1 MVLMLRRFALAL
13 LGIALLGLT
22 MPLAAHKG
30 REHAEKA
37 AQAAQGNPA
46 AAVPASGAR
55 APAPKPQG
63 MMAEHPMAEPVSLP
77 MRLLGWT
84 GRMHPAAV
92 HFPLA
97 LFPIA
102 WLALLLGRRRRDVS
116 DLIRSL
122 IIVAGVT
129 GAGAAL
135 LGWIDAGA
143 ALTDK
148 DALLFAHRWLGTAV
162 GLGGAL
168 LALYAWRRAAS
179 VDSRAMTF
187 GLGLIT
193 LALIVQG
200 WLGGAIVH
208 GMEHMA
214 F

>member
-1 MVLMLRRFALAL
+1 MVLILRRFALAM
-13 LGIALLGLT
+13 LGVAILGLA

-37 AQAAQGNPA
+37 AQAAAVNQVAAPTPSVPPEMAAHAMAQPEPA
-46 AAVPASGAR
+46 
-55 APAPKPQG
+55 
-63 MMAEHPMAEPVSLP
+63 SLP

-129 GAGAAL
+129 GLGAAA
-135 LGWIDAGA
+135 LGWIDAGV
-143 ALTDK
+143 ALTDT

-179 VDSRAMTF
+179 VDSRAMTV

-208 GMEHMA
+208 GLEHMA

>member
-1 MVLMLRRFALAL
+1 MLKRLWLAL
-13 LGIALLGLT
+13 LGVAILGLA
-22 MPLAAHKG
+22 MPVAAHKG
-30 REHAEKA
+30 REHAE
-37 AQAAQGNPA
+37 QAAQVVPNNQAVTRTVA
-46 AAVPASGAR
+46 ATPE
-55 APAPKPQG
+55 
-63 MMAEHPMAEPVSLP
+63 MAEHDMAKPPASLP

-129 GAGAAL
+129 GLGAAM

-148 DALLFAHRWLGTAV
+148 DPLLLAHRWLGTAI

-187 GLGLIT
+187 GLGLVT